1 MVTFVNLKIKEYF
14 NLCLLAKLRKGL
26 TTKPKIQNQKSKL
39 KNQKSKLKNQK
50 SKLKN
55 QKSKLKN
62 GKSKIKT

>member
-26 TTKPKIQNQKSKL
+26 TSKSKIQNQNSKL
-39 KNQKSKLKNQK
+39 KNQKSKLE
-50 SKLKN
+50 
-55 QKSKLKN
+55 N